1 MGEEREQVRMVE
13 ITQKKDVTRIAKA
26 SGHIRLRPETVKKIR
41 MRDVEKG
48 NVLAVAK
55 TAGILAAKQTPIIVP
70 LCHPI
75 PITKVSIDAK
85 MEDSGVTVTSEV
97 ISVGKT
103 GVEMEALTSLSA
115 ALLTIWDM
123 VKKYEKDDS
132 GQYPD
137 TAITDIHIVK
147 KEKKNRRD

>member
-1 MGEEREQVRMVE
+1 MEEERGQVRMVE
-13 ITQKKDVTRIAKA
+13 ITQKTDMIRTAKA
-26 SGHIRLRPETVKKIR
+26 SGHIRLRPETVRRIKKGDI
-41 MRDVEKG
+41 EKG
-48 NVLAVAK
+48 NVLTVAK
-55 TAGILAAKQTPIIVP
+55 TAAILAAKQTPIIVP

-85 MEDSGVTVTSEV
+85 IEDNGVTVTSEV
-97 ISVGKT
+97 VSVGKT

-123 VKKYEKDDS
+123 VKKYEKDDL

-137 TAITDIHIVK
+137 TAITNIHVIK
-147 KEKKNRRD
+147 KEKRK

>member
-1 MGEEREQVRMVE
+1 MGEERDQVRMVG

-41 MRDVEKG
+41 MRGVEKG

-85 MEDSGVTVTSEV
+85 MEDNGVTVTSEV

-137 TAITDIHIVK
+137 TAITDIHIIK
-147 KEKKNRRD
+147 KEKKSRRD

>member
-26 SGHIRLRPETVKKIR
+26 RGHIRLRPETVKKIR

-48 NVLAVAK
+48 NVLVVAK

-97 ISVGKT
+97 VSVGKT
-103 GVEMEALTSLSA
+103 GVEMEALTALSA

-123 VKKYEKDDS
+123 VKKYEKDDF

-137 TAITDIHIVK
+137 TAITDIHIIK

>member
-1 MGEEREQVRMVE
+1 MGEEMERVRMVE
-13 ITQKKDVTRIAKA
+13 ITQKKDVTRTAKA
-26 SGHIRLRPETVKKIR
+26 SGHIKLRPETVKKIR
-41 MRDVEKG
+41 MREIEKG

-75 PITKVSIDAK
+75 AITKVSIEVE
-85 MEDSGVTVTSEV
+85 MEDGGVTVTSEV
-97 ISVGKT
+97 VSLGKT
-103 GVEMEALTSLSA
+103 GVEMEALTALSA

-123 VKKYEKDDS
+123 VKKYEKDDF

-137 TAITDIHIVK
+137 TAITDIRIIK

>member
-1 MGEEREQVRMVE
+1 MGEERERVRMVE

-85 MEDSGVTVTSEV
+85 MEDSGVTVTSEIV
-97 ISVGKT
+97 SVGKT

-137 TAITDIHIVK
+137 TVITDIHIVK
-147 KEKKNRRD
+147 KEKK

>member
-1 MGEEREQVRMVE
+1 MGEERERVRMVE

-26 SGHIRLRPETVKKIR
+26 SGHIRLRPKTVKKIR

-85 MEDSGVTVTSEV
+85 MEDSGVTVTSEIV
-97 ISVGKT
+97 SVGKT

-137 TAITDIHIVK
+137 TVITDIHIVK
-147 KEKKNRRD
+147 KEKK

>member
-1 MGEEREQVRMVE
+1 MEEEKEQVRMVE
-13 ITQKKDVTRIAKA
+13 ITRKTDLTRIAKA
-26 SGHIRLRPETVKKIR
+26 SGHIRLRPETVKRIKKGDI
-41 MRDVEKG
+41 EKG

-55 TAGILAAKQTPIIVP
+55 TAAILAAKQTPIIVP

-75 PITKVSIDAK
+75 PITKVSIDTK
-85 MEDSGVTVTSEV
+85 IVDDGVTVTSEV
-97 ISVGKT
+97 VSVGKT

-123 VKKYEKDDS
+123 VKKYEKDDL

-137 TAITDIHIVK
+137 TTITNIRVTK
-147 KEKKNRRD
+147 KEKRK